1 MKIVLTII
9 GILAFGGVG
18 IFIAQNTKNQNPT
31 TSQAMATPSTTFS
44 IRPTSTPIAVEDE
57 QVIAIA
63 NTETAVSGSVNQ
75 LASVV
80 KKTPTPTPTISPTPA
95 PTTSGTPRPGPCDNL
110 VTSAYDWSII
120 DDSPIAY
127 FAFNNEGA
135 ICDHSP
141 NRYQAVSSG
150 KMVEAKL
157 PNGERAWDFDGS
169 NYITIFDAD
178 GLSPANTGRFTVEAW
193 IRPDSL
199 QFSKQE
205 GTGYVHWMGKGES
218 GKQEWHARMYSLTN
232 SENRPNRISGYAF
245 NPSGGLGVGSYFQ
258 DSVTAGDWIHFA
270 FVINTRDTSSSFPMG
285 YSKVYKNGSLRDTDT
300 LSTLNISPVNGTA
313 PMRIG
318 TRDLNSFF
326 EGAIGKVAIFD
337 RELTPFEVLAHY
349 QAMVPTVPGTAR
361 YVKNIGNVN
370 TKTTG
375 TSLVIN
381 VTESVPAGN
390 TIIVRVLTDYT
401 ASAATI
407 ADSKGN
413 TYTRDRTA
421 PNSGNTMRAAI
432 FSAPITTALVPGD
445 TITITTPSTAAKVA
459 IADEFR
465 GLLSSSIL
473 DVQNGTSGS
482 STTPGT
488 SISINTTHA
497 NSLVLG
503 FVGVEGPQDDDT
515 YTEDALGQFA
525 SLPRGGTIG
534 DTDTSNLTINGG
546 FKSVSV
552 TGNYKHQPTLDPSR
566 NWILFIM
573 SYKAE

>member
-1 MKIVLTII
+1 MRIAVILFSILGFGAI
-9 GILAFGGVG
+9 GIFV
-18 IFIAQNTKNQNPT
+18 AQNINSPTLTTTQAVANPSPNPKPSDSTPFPT
-31 TSQAMATPSTTFS
+31 TTKSVA
-44 IRPTSTPIAVEDE
+44 D
-57 QVIAIA
+57 QVIAGA
-63 NTETAVSGSVNQ
+63 DTNSNTFITTSKNKTPTPSPTV
-75 LASVV
+75 
-80 KKTPTPTPTISPTPA
+80 TPTPTPTPT
-95 PTTSGTPRPGPCDNL
+95 GTPRPGPCDNL

-205 GTGYVHWMGKGES
+205 GTGYIHWMGKGET

-270 FVINTRDTSSSFPMG
+270 FVINTRDTNSSFPMG

-370 TKTTG
+370 TKATG
-375 TSLVIN
+375 TSLTIN
-381 VTESVPAGN
+381 VTESVNVGN

-401 ASAATI
+401 ASAPTI
-407 ADSKGN
+407 TDSKGN

-421 PNSGNTMRAAI
+421 PNSGTTMRAAI
-432 FSAPITTALVPGD
+432 FSAPITSALSPGD

-459 IADEFR
+459 IADEFS
-465 GLLSSSIL
+465 GLLTSGVL

-503 FVGVEGPQDDDT
+503 FVGVEGPQDEDT

-552 TGNYKHQPTLDPSR
+552 TGNYKHQPTLDPTR